1 MRLPRDL
8 SGRELADGLC
18 RHWNYR
24 ETSQEGSH
32 LLLETNLPSHQ
43 RIAIPLHKSVKVGT
57 LNNILRTVAAHKGVT
72 REVILGAIL

>member
-24 ETSQEGSH
+24 EVHQVGSH
-32 LLLETNLPSHQ
+32 ILLLTETPARH
-43 RIAIPLHKSVKVGT
+43 RIAVPAHKHLKIGMSNG
-57 LNNILRTVAAHKGVT
+57 ILPNVAAHKGVT
-72 REVILGAIL
+72 REEILESIL